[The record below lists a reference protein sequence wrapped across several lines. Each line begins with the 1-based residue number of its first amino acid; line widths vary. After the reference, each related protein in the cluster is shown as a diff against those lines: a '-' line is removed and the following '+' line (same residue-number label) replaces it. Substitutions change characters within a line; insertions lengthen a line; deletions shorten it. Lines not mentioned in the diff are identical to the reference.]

1 MCYAVDNTSERGP
14 TKEIRM
20 ASKMKQGARSAVL
33 RAAVESPASIHLSK
47 ANWRTQKP
55 YSFDGM
61 KPLEVTG

>member
-1 MCYAVDNTSERGP
+1 
-14 TKEIRM
+14 M

-33 RAAVESPASIHLSK
+33 CAAAESPASIHLSK

-55 YSFDGM
+55 YGFDGM